1 MVNNHMIIGKGR
13 TEKENRDEQ
22 NQNKED
28 KKIRVGTGTD
38 KEYRRFRR
46 TRSWFRGEG
55 QNGT

>member
-28 KKIRVGTGTD
+28 KKIRVGT
-38 KEYRRFRR
+38 
-46 TRSWFRGEG
+46 
-55 QNGT
+55 